1 MAVHE
6 IGHSLGLAH
15 SDDYKALMAP
25 FYKGYSRDFRLD
37 TDDIEAI
44 QTLYGRYFTW
54 KVTKTRI
61 LKTRFKS
68 GGSFIK
74 LSKKRLPLISR

>member
-74 LSKKRLPLISR
+74 LPKKRLPL